1 MDYEIYIHTQKF
13 RVFYF
18 ETKLYPLGSLTSIN
32 LIPMYNFTNETRKQI
47 HLLNTN
53 TTLLIT
59 NLKK

>member
-18 ETKLYPLGSLTSIN
+18 ETKSYPLGSLTGIN

-53 TTLLIT
+53 TTLLII